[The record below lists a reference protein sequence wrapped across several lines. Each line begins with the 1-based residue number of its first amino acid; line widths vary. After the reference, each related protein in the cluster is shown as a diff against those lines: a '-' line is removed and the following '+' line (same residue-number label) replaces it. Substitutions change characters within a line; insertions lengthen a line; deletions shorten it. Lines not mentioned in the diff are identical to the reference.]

1 MGGDKQWMPLESN
14 PEVMDTYMRGCVAHH
29 TAHTTRRTPHG
40 ARHFLTCVHLS
51 EQPAARRLG
60 FPATY
65 VFHDVYGFDPDLLAM
80 ARALAPR
87 YVAQRS

>member
-14 PEVMDTYMRGCVAHH
+14 PEVMDTYMRGCVA
-29 TAHTTRRTPHG
+29 PHG
-40 ARHFLTCVHLS
+40 AHQTAHATSRLGVHLS

-87 YVAQRS
+87 CVAQRS